1 MFHFLLYVT
10 KRLSNLNIR
19 EAAEQFE
26 PNFNPCKVNLTHTL
40 GAPLGHS
47 QATVGFTFRF
57 MDRDTFPDYRALTS
71 SLIVIV

>member
-1 MFHFLLYVT
+1 M
-10 KRLSNLNIR
+10 
-19 EAAEQFE
+19 
-26 PNFNPCKVNLTHTL
+26 L

-71 SLIVIV
+71 SLIVIVVALLKITFNIK